1 MLFSSDPREGS
12 DTMTAQKL
20 VAARLLLLALVTTI
34 AIAAAT
40 PAAADPPDTY
50 DCGLLA
56 TNERGCADDESQGHR
71 EWALDPN
78 CRLPVEAVFWTGSDW
93 LRLAGALADDRSP
106 CGEYWVSIP
115 PAAADKK
122 RLRFA
127 QDDLIRALGI
137 HPVAEMT
144 LGDDTGWANWVRDGH
159 TWYEAGVEFR
169 RRMESA
175 GYDIAAGETYLI
187 NEFDQTTMRDAE
199 RTDGRPWP
207 GFRRADMREL
217 MRGLY
222 YGEVGMPTSAGA
234 AEFGIAF
241 RHQDIPFV
249 EQYREEL
256 QGFLTDAAFWAD
268 VDRYIRWVA
277 VENYADT
284 RLWGVPGSSRDER
297 RRHLED
303 YIFHVM
309 ELVRTGP
316 ERVETARDVLERKY
330 LPLVNA
336 GWRARGGDQ
345 FQWVTGHGNTIVD
358 ESTMKHF
365 VSEQVY
371 AVRHHA
377 GSHPQGAP
385 AGRLGFSWQPC
396 NRTRAD
402 DAGPCPP
409 FTIEFINSLDA
420 ITGRIAESIHY
431 SYRQGGASPV
441 GACHP
446 PESLLDWC
454 DGMRPGAAFTDS
466 WSSFDWEG

>member
-1 MLFSSDPREGS
+1 MIAKKFVLG
-12 DTMTAQKL
+12 
-20 VAARLLLLALVTTI
+20 RLLLLGLFTTI
-34 AIAAAT
+34 AFAAVG
-40 PAAADPPDTY
+40 PASADPPDTY

-56 TNERGCADDESQGHR
+56 ANERGCADDEPQRHL
-71 EWALDPN
+71 EWRLDPQ
-78 CRLPVEAVFWTGSDW
+78 CRIPVEGVFWTGADW
-93 LRLAGALADDRSP
+93 IRLASALAEDRSP

-122 RLRFA
+122 QLRFL

-144 LGDDTGWANWVRDGH
+144 LGDTTGWARWVQDGH

-169 RRMESA
+169 RRMAAA
-175 GYDIAAGETYLI
+175 GYDVTAGETYLI
-187 NEFDQTTMRDAE
+187 NEFDQTTMRDTAV
-199 RTDGRPWP
+199 RTPPDIRPWP
-207 GFRRADMREL
+207 GFRRSDMRQL

-222 YGEVGMPTSAGA
+222 YGEAGMPTSAGA

-241 RHQDIPFV
+241 RHQDIPFM

-256 QGFLTDAAFWAD
+256 QAFLADDAFWVD
-268 VDRYIRWVA
+268 VDQYIRWFA

-284 RLWGVPGSSRDER
+284 RLWGVPESSRAER

-303 YIFHVM
+303 YIFHVL
-309 ELVRTGP
+309 ELARTGP
-316 ERVETARDVLERKY
+316 VSVDTARDVLERKF

-345 FQWVTGHGNTIVD
+345 FEWVTGHGNTIVD
-358 ESTMKHF
+358 EATMKHF
-365 VSEQVY
+365 VSEQVHAIRY
-371 AVRHHA
+371 HA

-396 NRTRAD
+396 NRTSAD
-402 DAGPCPP
+402 EVGCGPMNAA
-409 FTIEFINSLDA
+409 FVRSLDA
-420 ITGRIAESIHY
+420 ITARIAEAIHY
-431 SYRQGGASPV
+431 SFRQGGASPI

-446 PESLLDWC
+446 SDSQVDWC
-454 DGMRPGAAFTDS
+454 NGMRPDAVFTENWSAFV
-466 WSSFDWEG
+466 WRG

>member
-1 MLFSSDPREGS
+1 MSARSFVRLTVTILAMAT
-12 DTMTAQKL
+12 TMAIS
-20 VAARLLLLALVTTI
+20 AADQ
-34 AIAAAT
+34 
-40 PAAADPPDTY
+40 AAADPPETY

-56 TNERGCADDESQGHR
+56 MNERGCADDEPQGRR
-71 EWALDPN
+71 ERTLDPN
-78 CRLPVEAVFWTGSDW
+78 CRVPVEAVFWTGSDW
-93 LRLAGALADDRSP
+93 IRLASALADDPSP

-115 PAAADKK
+115 PAAADKT
-122 RLRFA
+122 RLRFL
-127 QDDLIRALGI
+127 QDDLVRALGI

-144 LGDDTGWANWVRDGH
+144 LGEGTGWANWVQAGR
-159 TWYEAGVEFR
+159 TWFDAGVEFR
-169 RRMESA
+169 RRMAEA
-175 GYDIAAGETYLI
+175 GYDVTAGETYLI
-187 NEFDQTTMRDAE
+187 NEFDQTTMRDAD

-207 GFRRADMREL
+207 GFRRSDMRDL

-222 YGEVGMPTSAGA
+222 YGLPGMPTSAGV

-241 RHQDIPFV
+241 RHQDVPFV
-249 EQYREEL
+249 EQYRQEL
-256 QGFLTDAAFWAD
+256 QGFLTDAAFWGD

-309 ELVRTGP
+309 ELARTGP
-316 ERVETARDVLERKY
+316 ESVETARDVLERKY

-358 ESTMKHF
+358 EATMKHF

-385 AGRLGFSWQPC
+385 AGRIGFSWQPC

-402 DAGPCPP
+402 DAGPCPA
-409 FTIEFINSLDA
+409 FTIEFISSLDA
-420 ITGRIAESIHY
+420 ITARIAEAIHY
-431 SYRQGGASPV
+431 SFRQGGASPV

-446 PESLLDWC
+446 PRSQEDWC
-454 DGMRPGAAFTDS
+454 DGIRPDAAFTEN
-466 WSSFDWEG
+466 WSSFAWLD

>member
-1 MLFSSDPREGS
+1 MSR
-12 DTMTAQKL
+12 KL
-20 VAARLLLLALVTTI
+20 VAALLMFALATTI
-34 AIAAAT
+34 AIASAA
-40 PAAADPPDTY
+40 PAAADPPETY

-56 TNERGCADDESQGHR
+56 DNDRGCADDEYRGHR
-71 EWALDPN
+71 EWTLDPN
-78 CRLPVEAVFWTGSDW
+78 CRLPVEGVFWTGADW
-93 LRLAGALADDRSP
+93 IRLSEALADDRSP

-127 QDDLIRALGI
+127 QDDLVRALGI

-144 LGDDTGWANWVRDGH
+144 LGDPTGWANWVAEGH
-159 TWYEAGVEFR
+159 TWFEAGVEFR
-169 RRMESA
+169 RRMADA
-175 GYDIAAGETYLI
+175 GWDVTAGETYLV
-187 NEFDQTTMRDAE
+187 NEFDQTTMRDSD

-222 YGEVGMPTSAGA
+222 YGAPGMPTSAGA
-234 AEFGIAF
+234 VELGIAF

-249 EQYREEL
+249 EQYRQEL
-256 QGFLTDAAFWAD
+256 QAFLADGDFWAD
-268 VDRYIRWVA
+268 VDRYVRWIA

-284 RLWGVPGSSRDER
+284 RLWAPPGSSRNER

-309 ELVRTGP
+309 ELARTGP
-316 ERVETARDVLERKY
+316 ESAETARDVLERKF

-358 ESTMKHF
+358 EGTMEHF
-365 VSEQVY
+365 VSEQVH

-385 AGRLGFSWQPC
+385 AGRIGFSWQPC

-402 DAGPCPP
+402 DPGCGPMNAA
-409 FTIEFINSLDA
+409 FVRSLDA
-420 ITGRIAESIHY
+420 ITARIAEAIHY
-431 SYRQGGASPV
+431 SYRQGGASPI

-446 PESLLDWC
+446 PGSSFDWC
-454 DGMRPGAAFTDS
+454 DGVRPDAAFTEN
-466 WSSFDWEG
+466 WSSFVWQE